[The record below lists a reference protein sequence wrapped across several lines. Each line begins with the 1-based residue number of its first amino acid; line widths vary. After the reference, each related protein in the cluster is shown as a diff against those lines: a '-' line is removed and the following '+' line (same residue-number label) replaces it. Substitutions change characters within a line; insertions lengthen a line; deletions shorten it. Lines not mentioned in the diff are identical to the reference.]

1 MMADVMDKISALKS
15 GRGRKN
21 SLSQGS
27 LLHLGGERN
36 KLDESFHSTLD
47 KDGDNEAA
55 YHSPN
60 DDAVDELNFDEFQDA
75 QDYFDPEILEKVEK
89 LKNNQSE
96 QISEGD
102 EYSEHKNL
110 D

>member
-1 MMADVMDKISALKS
+1 LGGESGLESVGTGPRNLNFEHLGGSKKIKGGAAMMADVMGKITALKS

-47 KDGDNEAA
+47 KDGENEAA

-75 QDYFDPEILEKVEK
+75 
-89 LKNNQSE
+89 
-96 QISEGD
+96 
-102 EYSEHKNL
+102 
-110 D
+110 